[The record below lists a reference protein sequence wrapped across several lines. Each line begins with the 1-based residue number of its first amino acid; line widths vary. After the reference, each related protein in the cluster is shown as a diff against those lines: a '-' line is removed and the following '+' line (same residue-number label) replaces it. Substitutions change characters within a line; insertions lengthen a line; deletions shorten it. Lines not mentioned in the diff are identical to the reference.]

1 MVRQQALLLREPEIR
16 ALLDPAGCLQAVE
29 TAFSAYARGE
39 AELPTVINLEVTQ
52 HRGEVHVKAGYLL
65 NGPYYTVKIASGF
78 LDNPQLGLPSSDGTV
93 LVFDARTGALAALL
107 LDNGYI
113 TDLRTG
119 VAGAISAKHLAR
131 ARAETIAV
139 VGSGAQARCQ
149 IRSLALVR
157 EFREVRIWGRDR
169 GKAVACIEDL
179 ARDGLASDR
188 RLVLASSVREA
199 VEKADIVIT
208 VTASRE
214 PLVRADW
221 IARGALVIAVGSD
234 GPDKHELDV
243 DLLARAD
250 RIVADSLP
258 QCLLLGEIHHA
269 VEEGVISRDKVTS
282 ELGQITA
289 GWKPGRTSDDEIILC
304 DLTGVGVQDVA
315 AASLVL
321 ERALQ
326 AGKGETLSL

>member
-1 MVRQQALLLREPEIR
+1 
-16 ALLDPAGCLQAVE
+16 
-29 TAFSAYARGE
+29 
-39 AELPTVINLEVTQ
+39 VINLEVTQ

-157 EFREVRIWGRDR
+157 EFRSQNLGARS
-169 GKAVACIEDL
+169 GKSRCL
-179 ARDGLASDR
+179 HR
-188 RLVLASSVREA
+188 R
-199 VEKADIVIT
+199 
-208 VTASRE
+208 SR
-214 PLVRADW
+214 A
-221 IARGALVIAVGSD
+221 
-234 GPDKHELDV
+234 
-243 DLLARAD
+243 
-250 RIVADSLP
+250 
-258 QCLLLGEIHHA
+258 
-269 VEEGVISRDKVTS
+269 
-282 ELGQITA
+282 
-289 GWKPGRTSDDEIILC
+289 
-304 DLTGVGVQDVA
+304 
-315 AASLVL
+315 
-321 ERALQ
+321 
-326 AGKGETLSL
+326 

>member
-52 HRGEVHVKAGYLL
+52 HRGEVHVKAGYLH

-139 VGSGAQARCQ
+139 VGSGAQAAA
-149 IRSLALVR
+149 RSGRWHWSGNFVKS
-157 EFREVRIWGRDR
+157 EFGGEIGEKPLPASKISRVTGWHRI
-169 GKAVACIEDL
+169 
-179 ARDGLASDR
+179 
-188 RLVLASSVREA
+188 
-199 VEKADIVIT
+199 
-208 VTASRE
+208 
-214 PLVRADW
+214 ADW
-221 IARGALVIAVGSD
+221 CWLRRSARPL
-234 GPDKHELDV
+234 K
-243 DLLARAD
+243 
-250 RIVADSLP
+250 
-258 QCLLLGEIHHA
+258 
-269 VEEGVISRDKVTS
+269 K
-282 ELGQITA
+282 
-289 GWKPGRTSDDEIILC
+289 RTL
-304 DLTGVGVQDVA
+304 
-315 AASLVL
+315 
-321 ERALQ
+321 
-326 AGKGETLSL
+326 